1 MRMCAVLYQ
10 CKAPPSG
17 QRRKQIEITG
27 MAPVVDNYRC
37 RRTVAYDLLESLR
50 RYDSSI
56 EIGVGEHWDRPDTDY
71 GGRARDK
78 RYRRH
83 NHFIQRAHSDRA
95 ESELQ
100 RDSSIGHGHSVE
112 EALIFTE
119 RLLELLDLGTSEP
132 PPLSA
137 FEHFRKQP
145 SFLLAHQGP
154 LGNAQAFGGSRA
166 AFDGEMHPLS
176 PS

>member
-1 MRMCAVLYQ
+1 MRMGAVLYQ
-10 CKAPPSG
+10 CKTPPSG
-17 QRRKQIEITG
+17 QRRKQIEITR
-27 MAPVVDNYRC
+27 MASVVDNYGC

-56 EIGVGEHWDRPDTDY
+56 EVGVGENGDRPDTDY
-71 GGRARDK
+71 GCRAREK

-83 NHFIQRAHSDRA
+83 NHFVQRAHSDRA

-100 RDSSIGHGHSVE
+100 RDGSIGHGHSVAG
-112 EALIFTE
+112 ALIFTE
-119 RLLELLDLGTSEP
+119 CLLELLDLGTSEP
-132 PPLSA
+132 PPLLA
-137 FEHFRKQP
+137 FEHFREQR

-166 AFDGEMHPLS
+166 AVDGEMHSLS